1 MKLELVSVSS
11 SSLILHPSSL
21 LLMLS
26 QVVELIEEKQKFA
39 ITSHLRPDGDSLG
52 SSLGLY
58 WLLRAL
64 DKEVEVIMR
73 DEVPRAYQ
81 KLPGTREVRVTP
93 AVDRPFDAVFVIECS
108 DITRPGLID
117 LERQFVVNI
126 DHHSTT
132 ALFGDINWI
141 DSTASAVGEMIYNLC
156 KALGVRVTKEIA
168 ECVYTALITDTGSF
182 HYSNTSERTFKVASE
197 LVRAGVKPAKIS
209 QAVFSNYPWSKLE
222 LLAEVLTTVKRD
234 ASGHVAWL
242 AQTQEMQERA
252 RATDEDG
259 DGFVNYPMSCGDV
272 EACAFFKETAP
283 GVYRVSLRSKCDVN
297 VARIA
302 ERFGGGGHRNAA
314 GCTFHGTCDEAEREV
329 VRLLVEAVE
338 NRGNGGV
345 GSAEQRA
352 NNGGGSSDTLG
363 EQQQEILAAAEKRKA
378 ERDAR

>member
-1 MKLELVSVSS
+1 M
-11 SSLILHPSSL
+11 LH
-21 LLMLS
+21 
-26 QVVELIEEKQKFA
+26 QVVGLIESKRRFA
-39 ITSHLRPDGDSLG
+39 ITSHIRPDGDSLG
-52 SSLGLY
+52 SSLGLF

-73 DEVPRAYQ
+73 DDVPHAYA
-81 KLPGTREVRVTP
+81 KLPGAEMVRVTP
-93 AVDRPFDAVFVIECS
+93 RVDRPYDAVFVIECS

-117 LERQFVVNI
+117 LEKQLVVNI

-156 KALGVRVTKEIA
+156 KALGVRVTREIA

-197 LVRAGVKPAKIS
+197 LVRAGVKPAKVS
-209 QAVFSNYPWSKLE
+209 QNVFANYPWSKIE
-222 LLAEVLTTVKRD
+222 LMSGVLSTVRRD
-234 ASGHVAWL
+234 ESGRVAWL
-242 AQTQEMQERA
+242 VQTQEAQERA
-252 RATDEDG
+252 GATDEDG

-314 GCTFHGTCDEAEREV
+314 GCTFKGTWEEAEHV
-329 VRLLVEAVE
+329 VVSALVYAVE
-338 NRGNGGV
+338 NRGQNGT
-345 GSAEQRA
+345 GSLAGQP
-352 NNGGGSSDTLG
+352 
-363 EQQQEILAAAEKRKA
+363 QEVFAAAERREA
-378 ERDAR
+378 ERQQQQARPRT